1 MKIFFLFCLSFC
13 FISTHSN
20 SQIMHD
26 EKDSIQISPDF
37 EFITLSGQQVTSENL
52 RGKIIVLDFW
62 SSTCAPCRKSL
73 PQMEKFYEQ
82 YKNDSRVVIYLVNSG
97 WETIE
102 KAKDFADTKRSSFLF
117 FSWGKKYD
125 LPFAYDKGSL
135 TMKAFVIDSNP
146 STIII
151 DAKFRIRVNHS
162 GFIENY
168 YDFLSKHVEQFLAE
182 K

>member
-1 MKIFFLFCLSFC
+1 
-13 FISTHSN
+13 
-20 SQIMHD
+20 
-26 EKDSIQISPDF
+26 
-37 EFITLSGQQVTSENL
+37 
-52 RGKIIVLDFW
+52 
-62 SSTCAPCRKSL
+62 
-73 PQMEKFYEQ
+73 
-82 YKNDSRVVIYLVNSG
+82 VIYLVNSG

-117 FSWGKKYD
+117 ISWEKKYE
-125 LPFAYDKGSL
+125 LPFAYDTGSS

-151 DAKFRIRVNHS
+151 DAKFRIRVKHS